1 MVSGMSEDLS
11 VWDTVTPHDVLEV
24 SQATHVECVEPPPP
38 HQSRGSTA
46 HSVEECGENTGSVYC
61 RLGVGGEFAPR
72 LYKLTYARN
81 HAHIHTYQ
89 TKSFLEE
96 GGRFQM
102 GNDMEYQRGTSTVE
116 GDPLEDLPGTFQPLI
131 PPPGERYGR

>member
-1 MVSGMSEDLS
+1 M
-11 VWDTVTPHDVLEV
+11 
-24 SQATHVECVEPPPP
+24 
-38 HQSRGSTA
+38 
-46 HSVEECGENTGSVYC
+46 
-61 RLGVGGEFAPR
+61 GGEFAPR

-131 PPPGERYGR
+131 PPPGNGMDCEMISRGTFSRFKTSPGRCFQVGNNLGNYIG